1 MSKESTEKE
10 LSDSDPSYDYFLQ
23 ALGLKAENKT
33 VTENQIFLIKTQ
45 MIFGS
50 FIVKRVN
57 MMEFEVINNGVIVFK
72 GKDFEVEDYIN
83 DRSY

>member
-1 MSKESTEKE
+1 
-10 LSDSDPSYDYFLQ
+10 
-23 ALGLKAENKT
+23 
-33 VTENQIFLIKTQ
+33 

-57 MMEFEVINNGVIVFK
+57 MMEFEVINNGVIIFK
-72 GKDFEVEDYIN
+72 GKDFEVEAYIN

>member
-10 LSDSDPSYDYFLQ
+10 LSDLSYDYFLQ

-33 VTENQIFLIKTQ
+33 VTENQIFLIETQ
-45 MIFGS
+45 MSFGS

-57 MMEFEVINNGVIVFK
+57 VMEFEVINNGVIVFK
-72 GKDFEVEDYIN
+72 GKDFEVAAYIN

>member
-10 LSDSDPSYDYFLQ
+10 LSDLSYDYFLQ
-23 ALGLKAENKT
+23 ALGLKAENQT
-33 VTENQIFLIKTQ
+33 VTENQIFLIETQ
-45 MIFGS
+45 MSFGS

-57 MMEFEVINNGVIVFK
+57 VMEFEVINNGVIVFK
-72 GKDFEVEDYIN
+72 GKDFEVAAYIN

>member
-10 LSDSDPSYDYFLQ
+10 LSDLSYDYFLQ

-33 VTENQIFLIKTQ
+33 VTENQIFLIETQ
-45 MIFGS
+45 MSFGS

-57 MMEFEVINNGVIVFK
+57 LVEFEVINNGVIVFK
-72 GKDFEVEDYIN
+72 GKDFEVAAYIN